1 MGTVYNILEMC
12 PGSHYLPATQKESC
26 GLNTP
31 MAAVGYI
38 SDTEEIVKST
48 PVNIERE
55 DMAIFN
61 LSVRSLLP
69 PDISAKD
76 LSAI

>member
-1 MGTVYNILEMC
+1 MVYNILEMC
-12 PGSHYLPATQKESC
+12 PGSHYLPATQKE
-26 GLNTP
+26 
-31 MAAVGYI
+31 AVGYI

-61 LSVRSLLP
+61 LSLRSLLP
-69 PDISAKD
+69 PDISPND

>member
-1 MGTVYNILEMC
+1 
-12 PGSHYLPATQKESC
+12 
-26 GLNTP
+26 

-48 PVNIERE
+48 PVNIECE
-55 DMAIFN
+55 DMATFN

-76 LSAI
+76 LCAI